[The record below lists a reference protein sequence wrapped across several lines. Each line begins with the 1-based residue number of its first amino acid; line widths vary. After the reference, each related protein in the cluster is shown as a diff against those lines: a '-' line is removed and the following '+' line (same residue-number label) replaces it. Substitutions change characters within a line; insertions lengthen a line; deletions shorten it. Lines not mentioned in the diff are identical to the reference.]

1 MIDKNTR
8 AMIDTFRSRHI
19 PFSSENFKGVR
30 ATSFKT
36 QSKVSENY
44 RQRKKIMELIYMQIK
59 RDIYL
64 TFAIL
69 TFIAI
74 CRLIQMVK
82 KVYF

>member
-1 MIDKNTR
+1 
-8 AMIDTFRSRHI
+8 
-19 PFSSENFKGVR
+19 
-30 ATSFKT
+30 
-36 QSKVSENY
+36 
-44 RQRKKIMELIYMQIK
+44 MELIYMQIK

-64 TFAIL
+64 MFAIL

>member
-1 MIDKNTR
+1 
-8 AMIDTFRSRHI
+8 
-19 PFSSENFKGVR
+19 
-30 ATSFKT
+30 
-36 QSKVSENY
+36 
-44 RQRKKIMELIYMQIK
+44 MELIYMQIK